1 MGRGGRGKNQS
12 WTKDE
17 GGGGEDYTCPS
28 LTSFRKN
35 LKHAFSLQSSYRIYP
50 MLEGFS
56 SQRSYL
62 NSDQVSYTVFYCS
75 SYFSFCNF
83 FVFIHVFVHFFFHVF
98 WFPSVVASPP
108 PFQCF
113 LFCTLF
119 YTPCKCT
126 FLLTISW
133 ILHYITLHIF
143 SKFYFFSSISI
154 FQNIKY
160 LQCPIFCLKVL
171 ENMLQP

>member
-1 MGRGGRGKNQS
+1 MKR
-12 WTKDE
+12 
-17 GGGGEDYTCPS
+17 
-28 LTSFRKN
+28 
-35 LKHAFSLQSSYRIYP
+35 AFSLQSSCRIYP

-119 YTPCKCT
+119 YT
-126 FLLTISW
+126 ISW
-133 ILHYITLHIF
+133 ILHYITLHTF

>member
-1 MGRGGRGKNQS
+1 
-12 WTKDE
+12 
-17 GGGGEDYTCPS
+17 
-28 LTSFRKN
+28 
-35 LKHAFSLQSSYRIYP
+35 

-133 ILHYITLHIF
+133 ILHYITLHTF

-154 FQNIKY
+154 FQKY
-160 LQCPIFCLKVL
+160 KILAVPHILSQSLGEYAATLKSKSCAIAYVHSGL
-171 ENMLQP
+171 KFFQPFTCKAIRKTKQEHMQ

>member
-1 MGRGGRGKNQS
+1 
-12 WTKDE
+12 
-17 GGGGEDYTCPS
+17 
-28 LTSFRKN
+28 
-35 LKHAFSLQSSYRIYP
+35 

-62 NSDQVSYTVFYCS
+62 NSDQVSYTFFYCS

-83 FVFIHVFVHFFFHVF
+83 FVFIQVFVHFFFLVTQSLLLMIFPLHSLKHALHVF
-98 WFPSVVASPP
+98 WFPSVIASSPQ
-108 PFQCF
+108 FQCF
-113 LFCTLF
+113 LFCTLL

-171 ENMLQP
+171 ENMLQT